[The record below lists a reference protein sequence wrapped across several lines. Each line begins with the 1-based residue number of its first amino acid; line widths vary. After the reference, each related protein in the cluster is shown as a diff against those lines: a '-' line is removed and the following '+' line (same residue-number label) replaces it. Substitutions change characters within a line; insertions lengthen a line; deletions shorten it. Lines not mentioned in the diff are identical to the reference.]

1 MAIIN
6 NLSASI
12 TSFKVNNINKNFQ
25 NSGGTYNTSS
35 VLNGGETYDDGTQNV
50 LSYSF
55 KINGLIDHTIKSIIV
70 NTLLLDSSGGLT
82 ETRKFRQVLDG
93 ILVNSDIT
101 GNINTK
107 VIGSTEFNLNK
118 TIEDSSYEFT
128 LELQN
133 TSNKSCYYCIES
145 IIINLSDIKYKIHI
159 SFSGPVKGRRPS
171 SILVNTLL
179 QNLEA
184 VNVTFSKDPT
194 KEFDRETDT
203 VEGRAYFRK
212 DGIYVDNYKY
222 STTTQATAS
231 QLGLVKLQEELIR
244 DEEGVIVPPD
254 AQGVVP
260 TTGLVYN
267 VIQEVQQGTILPPDA
282 SIENKGVVILSD
294 TFNID
299 EDGGIIPP
307 EEIGVAATPQLV
319 YNALASAINYTD
331 EQIAPIQEIING
343 IEAPLIIN
351 IENEEGT
358 IESLGEELTFSND
371 FEKVDKK
378 LYIKWLEIS

>member
-1 MAIIN
+1 MAVID

-12 TSFKVNNINKNFQ
+12 TSFKVNGSSKNFQ
-25 NSGGTYNTSS
+25 DCLGTYSTSGI
-35 VLNGGETYDDGTQNV
+35 LNGGETYDEQENTQNI
-50 LSYSF
+50 LSYGF

-194 KEFDRETDT
+194 KEFDKETDT
-203 VEGRAYFRK
+203 VEGKVYFRK
-212 DGIYVDNYKY
+212 DGIYVDGYQY
-222 STTTQATAS
+222 GVTAPATENK
-231 QLGLVKLQEELIR
+231 QGLVKLSKSSFDYIYEE
-244 DEEGVIVPPD
+244 DEEGN
-254 AQGVVP
+254 Q
-260 TTGLVYN
+260 
-267 VIQEVQQGTILPPDA
+267 IQVG
-282 SIENKGVVILSD
+282 IEAPVDL
-294 TFNID
+294 
-299 EDGGIIPP
+299 
-307 EEIGVAATPQLV
+307 GVAASTQLV
-319 YNALASAINYTD
+319 YNILASAINYTD
-331 EQIAPIQEIING
+331 EQIAPIQEMLNG
-343 IEAPLIIN
+343 IEAPLIMN
-351 IENEEGT
+351 IENEEGET
-358 IESLGEELTFSND
+358 ESLGEELTFSND
-371 FEKVDKK
+371 FEQVDKK
-378 LYIKWLEIS
+378 LYIKWLEII